1 MFFEGTDPVHVTM
14 RHVADKLQEAG
25 MDYAIVGGMAV
36 NAHNHHQTTGE
47 VDFLLRP
54 DDFKE
59 FVRRFVRTEFE
70 RIPGRPRRFL
80 DPTTD
85 VTFDILMTGRFP
97 GSGEPGPIAFP
108 DPSSVSQD
116 IDGRRVIG
124 LATLIELKLAAGR
137 YQDLGDVVAL
147 IRENRLEASFATQ
160 LNPAVQPDYFECVE
174 ERCRE
179 DENELRQDEQFL
191 EITNGHRTFGRSR

>member
-14 RHVADKLQEAG
+14 RHVADKLHQAG
-25 MDYAIVGGMAV
+25 IDYAIVGGMAV
-36 NAHNHHQTTGE
+36 NAHNHHRTTGD
-47 VDFLLRP
+47 VDFLPRP

-59 FVRRFVRTEFE
+59 FVRQFVPSEFE

-85 VTFDILMTGRFP
+85 VTFDILVTGLFP
-97 GSGEPGPIAFP
+97 GSGKPGPIAFP
-108 DPSSVSQD
+108 NPAAVSR
-116 IDGRRVIG
+116 IIEGRHVVG

-147 IRENRLEASFATQ
+147 IRENKLDETFAAQLHVNVARDFIECLE
-160 LNPAVQPDYFECVE
+160 EK
-174 ERCRE
+174 RRE
-179 DENELRQDEQFL
+179 DEYELRQDEQF
-191 EITNGHRTFGRSR
+191 IDQTGGPPDAPS